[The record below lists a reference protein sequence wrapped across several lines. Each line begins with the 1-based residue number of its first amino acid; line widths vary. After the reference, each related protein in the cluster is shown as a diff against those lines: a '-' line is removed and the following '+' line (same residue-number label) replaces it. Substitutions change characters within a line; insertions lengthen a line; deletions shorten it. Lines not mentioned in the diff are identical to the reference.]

1 MMRMDNDTKNVGALK
16 GKQSEGWRRIRVG
29 MAGVAGILLL
39 LALGSAM
46 LDRLGLENQ
55 NNSPANT
62 VASANG
68 TDLPSEPMAEL
79 GVAPGAAE
87 PVAANK

>member
-1 MMRMDNDTKNVGALK
+1 MDNDTENVGALK

-29 MAGVAGILLL
+29 MAGVAGILVL

-46 LDRLGLENQ
+46 LDRIGLESQ
-55 NNSPANT
+55 NNGPANT
-62 VASANG
+62 AASANI

-87 PVAANK
+87 PVAATK